1 MPNPNLFANQ
11 MPMQQPMMPPDALPP
26 WWVNPW
32 LGHAMNNAGMGQN
45 GPQNQNQQQS
55 TRQKQASLIGRV
67 VNSPNDITPDDIPTN
82 GMPAIFPMADGS
94 GIMVKALGNDFKVQD
109 AIYVLQ
115 QPAPVEQKPSEFEML
130 MQRLTQ
136 IESAIASMA
145 QQPTQKV
152 KFEQSNDQHSKSGK
166 KKEEYNNVNDSATD

>member
-11 MPMQQPMMPPDALPP
+11 MPMQQPMMPLDAPPP

-32 LGHAMNNAGMGQN
+32 LGHAMNNAGMGPN
-45 GPQNQNQQQS
+45 GPQNQNQQRTQPKQS
-55 TRQKQASLIGRV
+55 SLIGRV

-82 GMPAIFPMADGS
+82 GMPAIFPMTDGS

-115 QPAPVEQKPSEFEML
+115 TPAPAEQEQKPNEFEVL
-130 MQRLTQ
+130 MQRLNQ
-136 IESAIASMA
+136 IETMIAAMA
-145 QQPTQKV
+145 QNSVQL
-152 KFEQSNDQHSKSGK
+152 SKSGK
-166 KKEEYNNVNDSATD
+166 KKEENKDGNDTATD